1 MVDNPE
7 LVEFNLGTVTSYGIA
22 LENGFTGT
30 HEEWVQKIIGS
41 ASQADL
47 DALAAEVH
55 YIPLTID
62 AFSLSPSSA
71 EKGSTVSEIHFYYAL
86 SKVPDTL
93 QIDDISITPQDAAIY
108 VLSNL
113 SLTQDKTY
121 TLKATDE
128 KNPGGLTKTAKISF
142 YNRICW
148 GAAAA
153 PGTVDSAFLLGL
165 SSAVLSGTKGRTI
178 NKDGASDVN
187 AGSGQYI
194 WYAVPKR
201 LGGCSF
207 KVGGFSGGFEAAQT
221 VSVTNASG
229 FTEDYYV
236 YRSTNAALGHPEI
249 VVT

>member
-1 MVDNPE
+1 MPITPD
-7 LVEFNLGTVTSYGIA
+7 LVEVNLGTVTSYGLA
-22 LENGFTGT
+22 LANGFTGT
-30 HEEWVQKIIGS
+30 HEEWVQKIIGG

-55 YIPLTID
+55 YVALAINSFTVT
-62 AFSLSPSSA
+62 PSTA
-71 EKGSTVSEIHFYYAL
+71 EIGSTVSSVAL
-86 SKVPDTL
+86 AFTISKIPTKLYLDNVEQTPAKTGT
-93 QIDDISITPQDAAIY
+93 ISRTGQTI
-108 VLSNL
+108 
-113 SLTQDKTY
+113 TQDKTY

-128 KNPGGLTKTAKISF
+128 KNPNGVTKTAKISF

-153 PGTVDSAFLLGL
+153 PGTVNSEFLLGL
-165 SSAVLSGTKGRTI
+165 ANAILSGTKGRTI

-187 AGSGQYI
+187 AGSGEYI

-201 LGGCSF
+201 LGACSF
-207 KVGGFSGGFEAAQT
+207 KVGGFAGGFEAAQT
-221 VSVTNASG
+221 VSVTNDSG
-229 FTEDYYV
+229 YTEDYYV